1 VTEEEIVQVRKLLHT
16 VNNKVGAILAT
27 AEMMQMDQL
36 TPKATDRA
44 RVIESNAL
52 ELRDLVR
59 QIGER
64 YLK

>member
-1 VTEEEIVQVRKLLHT
+1 MTEEEIVQVRKLLHT

>member
-1 VTEEEIVQVRKLLHT
+1 VRKLLHT

>member
-1 VTEEEIVQVRKLLHT
+1 MRKLLHT